1 MPLAPPSAHRHL
13 VWGLLLALVAAVALQ
28 PRTAQAA
35 HRYVLK
41 FASLAP
47 EGSTWQNGLQ
57 AAADEIRERSHGRL
71 VIRMYAGGVA
81 GDEKD
86 VLRKIKIGQLHGGA
100 FTGVGLGE
108 VNPEVRVMEVP
119 FFFTNYDEVD
129 YVTQRMLPRFR
140 KGFEAHGFKL
150 LGWMEVGF
158 IQFFSTH
165 PIRSLEEMRQSKF
178 WMWEGDPLAAAF
190 FAASDI
196 HPIPLSITEVLTS
209 LSTHLVDTVY
219 ASPLGAIAL
228 QWASKIH
235 YMSEL
240 PMADGIAGI
249 IVSRRFFDRL
259 PADLQSLLEEVMARH
274 ARELII
280 ATRKDN
286 ATSTRVM
293 KEHGVKVTFDR
304 TSLKPEEVEEIQA
317 RAINHLVGHLFSRQV
332 MEEVQGYLAEA
343 RATAHGE

>member
-1 MPLAPPSAHRHL
+1 MFRRHARSALRGCLIAALL
-13 VWGLLLALVAAVALQ
+13 VAVALA
-28 PRTAQAA
+28 TAAPGRA
-35 HRYVLK
+35 EDHYVLK

-57 AAADEIRERSHGRL
+57 AAADELREKSHGRL
-71 VIRMYAGGVA
+71 VLRMYAGGVA

-119 FFFTNYDEVD
+119 FLFTTYAEVD
-129 YVTQRMLPRFR
+129 YVTERMLPRFR
-140 KGFEAHGFKL
+140 AGFDANGFKL

-158 IQFFSTH
+158 IQFFSNH
-165 PIRSLEEMRQSKF
+165 PIRSLDEMRSSKF

-190 FAASDI
+190 FAASEI

-228 QWASKIH
+228 QWASKVS

-249 IVSRRFFDRL
+249 IVARPFFDRL
-259 PADLQSLLEEVMARH
+259 PADLQGLLTEVMARH
-274 ARELII
+274 ARDLVV
-280 ATRKDN
+280 ATRRDN
-286 ATSTRVM
+286 DTSMQVM
-293 KEHGVKVTFDR
+293 KERGVEVTFDR
-304 TSLKPEEVEEIQA
+304 GCLKPDEVATIQA
-317 RAINHLVGHLFSRQV
+317 RAIDHLVGTLFSRAV
-332 MEEVQGYLAEA
+332 LEEVQGDLAEA
-343 RATAHGE
+343 RATVHHP

>member
-1 MPLAPPSAHRHL
+1 M
-13 VWGLLLALVAAVALQ
+13 VAAAVVG
-28 PRTAQAA
+28 TAPAGA
-35 HRYVLK
+35 EEPYLLK

-57 AAADEIRERSHGRL
+57 AAADELREKSHGRL
-71 VIRMYAGGVA
+71 VVRMYAGGVA

-108 VNPEVRVMEVP
+108 VNPEVRVMELP
-119 FFFTNYDEVD
+119 FYFTNYAEVD
-129 YVTQRMLPRFR
+129 YVTARMLPRFR
-140 KGFEAHGFKL
+140 AGFDDHGFKL

-165 PIRSLEEMRQSKF
+165 PIRSLEEMRRSKF

-228 QWASKIH
+228 QWASKVG

-240 PMADGIAGI
+240 PMADGVAGI

-259 PADLQSLLEEVMARH
+259 PADLQTLLSEVMERH
-274 ARELII
+274 ARALVV

-286 ATSTRVM
+286 DTSMRVM
-293 KEHGVKVTFDR
+293 KERGVEVTFDR
-304 TSLKPEEVEEIQA
+304 SCLKPEEVATIQG
-317 RAINHLVGHLFSRQV
+317 RAVASLVDHLFSRGL
-332 MEEVQGYLAEA
+332 MEEAQRYLAEA
-343 RATAHGE
+343 RATVSGK

>member
-1 MPLAPPSAHRHL
+1 MPCSFIRSWRAGAVVFLFVVVTLATSAP
-13 VWGLLLALVAAVALQ
+13 VAAE
-28 PRTAQAA
+28 
-35 HRYVLK
+35 HRFVLK

-57 AAADEIRERSHGRL
+57 AAADEVRERSGGRL
-71 VIRMYAGGVA
+71 VFRMYAGGVA

-108 VNPEVRVMEVP
+108 VNPEVRVMELP
-119 FFFTNYDEVD
+119 FYFTNYAEVD
-129 YVTQRMLPRFR
+129 YVTERMLPRFR
-140 KGFEAHGFKL
+140 AGFDERGFKL

-158 IQFFSTH
+158 IQFFSNH
-165 PIRSLEEMRQSKF
+165 PIRSLEEMRSSKF

-190 FAASDI
+190 FAASEI

-209 LSTHLVDTVY
+209 LSTGLVDTVY

-228 QWASKIH
+228 QWASKVS

-259 PADLQSLLEEVMARH
+259 PADLQTLLTEVMARH
-274 ARELII
+274 ARDLVV

-293 KEHGVKVTFDR
+293 KARGIEVTFDR
-304 TSLKPEEVEEIQA
+304 SCLKPEEVAAIQG
-317 RAINHLVGHLFSRQV
+317 RAVDRLVGHLFSRAV
-332 MEEVQGYLAEA
+332 MEEVQGYLAES

>member
-1 MPLAPPSAHRHL
+1 MSCSRTRS
-13 VWGLLLALVAAVALQ
+13 VFRDCLVAALLCIAAALA
-28 PRTAQAA
+28 TATPARAA

-71 VIRMYAGGVA
+71 VFRMYAGGVA

-119 FFFTNYDEVD
+119 FFFANYNEVD
-129 YVTQRMLPRFR
+129 YVTKRMLPRFR
-140 KGFEAHGFKL
+140 TGFERRGFKL

-165 PIRSLEEMRQSKF
+165 PIRSLEEMRDRKF

-209 LSTHLVDTVY
+209 LSTHLVDSVY

-228 QWASKIH
+228 QWASKVR

-259 PADLQSLLEEVMARH
+259 PADLQSLLETVMARH
-274 ARELII
+274 ARELIV

-286 ATSTRVM
+286 ATSTRVL
-293 KEHGVKVTFDR
+293 KERGVKVTFDR
-304 TSLKPEEVEEIQA
+304 SSLKPAEVATIQS
-317 RAINHLVGHLFSRQV
+317 RAIDHLVGHLFSREV

>member
-1 MPLAPPSAHRHL
+1 MSCSRTRSSLRGCL
-13 VWGLLLALVAAVALQ
+13 VALLLVAVALA
-28 PRTAQAA
+28 TAAPA
-35 HRYVLK
+35 RAEKRYVLK

-57 AAADEIRERSHGRL
+57 AAADEIREKSHGRL
-71 VIRMYAGGVA
+71 VFRMYAGGVA

-119 FFFTNYDEVD
+119 FFFTNYAEVD
-129 YVTQRMLPRFR
+129 YVTERMLPRFR
-140 KGFEAHGFKL
+140 AGFEEHGFKL

-158 IQFFSTH
+158 IQFFSNH
-165 PIRSLEEMRQSKF
+165 PIRSLDEMRSSKF

-190 FAASDI
+190 FAASGI

-228 QWASKIH
+228 QWASKVS

-259 PADLQSLLEEVMARH
+259 PADLQTLLQEVVARH
-274 ARELII
+274 ARDLIL

-286 ATSTRVM
+286 ATSVRVM
-293 KEHGVKVTFDR
+293 KERGVKVTFDR
-304 TSLKPEEVEEIQA
+304 SCLKPEEVATIQA
-317 RAINHLVGHLFSRQV
+317 RAIDHLVGHLFSREV

-343 RATAHGE
+343 RATANKE

>member
-1 MPLAPPSAHRHL
+1 MFCSSTRLWRSGVVA
-13 VWGLLLALVAAVALQ
+13 LLLVAVALAVAT
-28 PRTAQAA
+28 PARAER
-35 HRYVLK
+35 RYILK

-57 AAADEIRERSHGRL
+57 AAADEVREKSHGRL
-71 VIRMYAGGVA
+71 IFRMYAGGVA

-119 FFFTNYDEVD
+119 FFFTNYKEVD
-129 YVTQRMLPRFR
+129 YVTERMLPRFR
-140 KGFEAHGFKL
+140 AGFDEHGFKL

-158 IQFFSTH
+158 IQFFSSH
-165 PIRSLEEMRQSKF
+165 PIRSLDEMRQSKF

-228 QWASKIH
+228 QWASKVR

-240 PMADGIAGI
+240 PMADGVAGI

-259 PADLQSLLEEVMARH
+259 PADLQTLLEEVMTRH
-274 ARELII
+274 ARELVV

-286 ATSTRVM
+286 ATSMQVM
-293 KEHGVKVTFDR
+293 KERGVEVTFDR
-304 TSLKPEEVEEIQA
+304 SSLKPEEVATIQS
-317 RAINHLVGHLFSRQV
+317 RAIDHLVGHLFSREV
-332 MEEVQGYLAEA
+332 MEEVQGYLAES
-343 RATAHGE
+343 RATANKE

>member
-1 MPLAPPSAHRHL
+1 MPCSFIRSWRA
-13 VWGLLLALVAAVALQ
+13 GAVALLFV
-28 PRTAQAA
+28 AVALAVAA
-35 HRYVLK
+35 PVEAERRFVLK

-57 AAADEIRERSHGRL
+57 AAADEVRERSHGRL
-71 VIRMYAGGVA
+71 VLRMYAGGVA

-108 VNPEVRVMEVP
+108 VNPEVRVMELP
-119 FFFTNYDEVD
+119 FYFTNYAEVD

-140 KGFEAHGFKL
+140 AGFDERGFKL

-158 IQFFSTH
+158 IQFFSNH
-165 PIRSLEEMRQSKF
+165 PIRSLEEMRSSRF

-190 FAASDI
+190 FAASEI

-209 LSTHLVDTVY
+209 LSTGLVDTVY

-228 QWASKIH
+228 QWASKVS

-259 PADLQSLLEEVMARH
+259 PADLQTLLTEVMARH
-274 ARELII
+274 ARDLVV

-293 KEHGVKVTFDR
+293 KERGVEVTFDR
-304 TSLKPEEVEEIQA
+304 SCLKPEEVAAIQG
-317 RAINHLVGHLFSRQV
+317 RAVDRLVGHLFSREV
-332 MEEVQGYLAEA
+332 MEEVQGYLAET
-343 RATAHGE
+343 RAMAHGE